1 MFRLDLIYSFMGS
14 FNSFTLVSFMR
25 TLMSL
30 RTRRSRR
37 SRKNPRPVVV
47 WWAVVEGKAMD
58 VNGEGGEDGR
68 GY

>member
-30 RTRRSRR
+30 RTRRRRR